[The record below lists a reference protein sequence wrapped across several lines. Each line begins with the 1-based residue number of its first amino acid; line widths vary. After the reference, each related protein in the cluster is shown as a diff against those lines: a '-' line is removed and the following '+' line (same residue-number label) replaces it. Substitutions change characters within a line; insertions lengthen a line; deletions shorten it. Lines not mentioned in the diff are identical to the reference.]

1 MMENNKKPL
10 SISVIGLPVHAV
22 TYESALAQCLQLAD
36 TQTPRAVSAANT
48 HIAAA
53 ARKDV
58 AFGNIMRSFD
68 LILPDGTPLV
78 WVMNAKLQRQKR
90 PPLENRI
97 YGPYFM
103 KYAIEHAP
111 AGTTHFL
118 FGGSQSCLDELQ
130 IELKNL
136 NPTVQIVGAL
146 SPPYREWNEED
157 LQLFSQ
163 HINRANAD
171 FIWVALGGE
180 KQEKWIVNN
189 QHRFNRG
196 VFFAIGGAFELL
208 AGRRRFAPGWAQ
220 QNGFTWLYRLIQEP
234 RRMWRRYLRYNSLFL
249 YYLLSDFFTSKEK
262 SYPIAEKTVERS
274 DRVNVL
280 GVGVSATS
288 MNTAVGDLLN
298 ARIHAQRGY
307 VCVTGVHGIIESQ
320 RDNTLRKVHNR
331 SLFTMPDGM
340 PTVWMGR
347 EQGFVKM
354 GRVYGPDLM
363 LKMFEATSAQG
374 AHPTFTHFL
383 YGATKEMLDRMKH
396 NLEERFPGV
405 RIVGQYAPPFRPL
418 NSAEEMELTAHVE
431 SVKPDFFWVG
441 LSTPKQEKFMDLYH
455 DKLACGIMLGV
466 GAAFPIHAGMQKDAP
481 EWIKSSG
488 FHWLYRLCQEPERL
502 WRRYMDIVPSYIMLS
517 FLQLLGL
524 KKYTL
529 EVEIAELNVDAT

>member
-1 MMENNKKPL
+1 MNEPL

-22 TYESALAQCLQLAD
+22 TYESALAQCLHLAD

-53 ARKDV
+53 ARKEV
-58 AFGNIMRSFD
+58 VFGNIMRSFD

-90 PPLENRI
+90 PPLKNRI

-130 IELKNL
+130 TELKKL

-163 HINRANAD
+163 HINQANAD

-180 KQEKWIVNN
+180 KQEKWIINN

-196 VFFAIGGAFELL
+196 VFFAIGDAFELL
-208 AGRRRFAPGWAQ
+208 AGRRRFAPAWAQ
-220 QNGFTWLYRLIQEP
+220 KNGFTWLYRLIQEP
-234 RRMWRRYLRYNSLFL
+234 RRMWRRYLKYNSLFL
-249 YYLLSDFFTSKEK
+249 FYLLCDFFTSKEN
-262 SYPIAEKTVERS
+262 SYPIAERTEKRS

-288 MNTAVGDLLN
+288 MNKAVGDLLD

-320 RDNTLRKVHNR
+320 RDTALKKVHNR

-347 EQGFVKM
+347 EQGFAKM

-363 LKMFEATSAQG
+363 LKVFEATSAQG
-374 AHPTFTHFL
+374 THPAFTHFL
-383 YGATKEMLDRMKH
+383 YGATKEMLDQMKH

-418 NSAEEMELTAHVE
+418 NEQEEQALIALVDEVR
-431 SVKPDFFWVG
+431 PDFFWVG
-441 LSTPKQEKFMDLYH
+441 LSTPKQEKFMDLYN
-455 DKLACGIMLGV
+455 DKLTCGIMLGV

-488 FHWLYRLCQEPERL
+488 FHWLYRLCQEPKRL
-502 WRRYMDIVPSYIMLS
+502 WRRYMDIVPSYIALS

-524 KKYTL
+524 KKYTI